1 MAGAQP
7 GVHALQ
13 LKRVSVPES
22 LRTGDKF
29 IKWDDDCTTVTPVT
43 LRIDPRGYFLYWTD
57 QNKETDLLDL
67 SLIKDT
73 RNGRFAKTPK
83 EAKQRELLDVGTLE
97 GRLENRTLTVVS
109 GADMVNITCLN
120 FTAFN
125 EEVAKEWAE
134 ELFSL
139 ASNLLAQNM
148 SRESCLEKVYTRLT
162 LQLTAEAGI
171 PVKNIFRLFS
181 ADRRRVEN
189 ALEVCSLPTGRND
202 AIPQDTFT
210 PDVYRQLLNN
220 ICPRNDID
228 TIFSEI
234 GAKIRPYLTVEQ
246 MTDFLNNRQRDPRLN
261 EILYP
266 PLKAEQVQGL
276 VEKYEPD
283 TMLSRR
289 GQISVEGFARYLSG
303 EENSIIPPEKLD
315 QSEDMTLPLSH
326 YFINS
331 SHNTYL
337 TAGQLAGN
345 SSVEMY
351 RQVLLSGCRCIELDC
366 WKGRT
371 ADEEPFITHG
381 FTMTSEICFKE
392 VIEAI
397 AESAFKTS
405 PFPVILSF
413 ENHVDSPKQQAKMAE
428 YCRSIFGDALLTD
441 PLEKYPLEAGVPL
454 PSPVDLMGKI
464 LIKNKKSSHKADGSA
479 KKKLFEQT
487 SNPCSDTSS
496 MCEPSSPSTGA
507 HTKTPHS
514 AVIRESAEPH
524 WSTHQE
530 IHISIHADGNEAG
543 ERRLQRMK
551 SIDKT
556 AGSLSRNASLAD
568 DKAEADAES
577 DAEEDNDESKKSMDE
592 GTVNEAFATEEMS
605 NLVNYIQPVK
615 FNSFETCKK
624 IDRSYEMSSFVE
636 TKALELLKESP
647 VEFVEYNK
655 LQLSRIYPKGTRVD
669 SSNYMPQVFWNAG
682 CQLVALNFQT
692 IDLPMQLN
700 LGIFEYNGKCGY
712 RLKPEFMRRTDKQFD
727 PFTQNT
733 VDGIVAHTLSVKII
747 SGQFL
752 SDKRVGVYV
761 EVEMFGLP
769 VDTKRKAFKTKTSQG
784 NAVNPVWDEDPV
796 VFKRVVLPTLASL
809 RIAVYEE
816 NGKFIGHRIIP
827 VCAIRPGYHYISLRN
842 EKNQTLTLPSVFI
855 YTEVKDYV
863 PETFADVIEAL
874 SNPILYI
881 SLMEQRANQ
890 LAALTQ
896 EEGAQETDREEVS
909 GSGDPVSEVKTDPKP
924 AAENGLNHDSIS
936 PKSSVVSHQTSS
948 SGSVKPAVKSED
960 VVQSVLTEVDAQ
972 SVDELK
978 QMKGY
983 LREQKKQYK
992 ELKELM
998 RKHNKKMNELIN
1010 EHASRQKQL
1019 RRSALQKRCVSD
1031 QDQDLL
1037 ALAQERCEKLKE
1049 QQQRQ
1054 LLTLRQEQFYSE
1066 KYLKREHVKLLVEKL
1081 TAVAEECQ
1089 NNQLKKLKDLCEK
1102 ENKDLKKRMDK
1113 RRQEKFQEA
1122 RTLEKTLTEEKKM
1135 EMNRSH
1141 VNEVVQSIKRLEE
1154 AQDKRLQRLL
1164 EKHKDIRQQILGD
1177 KPKLQSEL
1185 DQEYQD
1191 KFRRLPAEIQ
1201 EFVQDSAACKG
1212 KFSQDSDFLPISRTP
1227 GKLKPSLSPAED
1239 VERSSEKVFD
1249 TPL

>member
-1 MAGAQP
+1 
-7 GVHALQ
+7 
-13 LKRVSVPES
+13 
-22 LRTGDKF
+22 
-29 IKWDDDCTTVTPVT
+29 
-43 LRIDPRGYFLYWTD
+43 Y
-57 QNKETDLLDL
+57 
-67 SLIKDT
+67 
-73 RNGRFAKTPK
+73 
-83 EAKQRELLDVGTLE
+83 
-97 GRLENRTLTVVS
+97 
-109 GADMVNITCLN
+109 
-120 FTAFN
+120 
-125 EEVAKEWAE
+125 
-134 ELFSL
+134 
-139 ASNLLAQNM
+139 
-148 SRESCLEKVYTRLT
+148 LT
-162 LQLTAEAGI
+162 L
-171 PVKNIFRLFS
+171 VCLF
-181 ADRRRVEN
+181 
-189 ALEVCSLPTGRND
+189 LQND

-331 SHNTYL
+331 SHNSYL

-371 ADEEPFITHG
+371 ADEEPIITHG

-441 PLEKYPLEAGVPL
+441 SLEKYPLEAAVPL

-464 LIKNKKSSHKADGSA
+464 LIKNKKNSHKADGST

-496 MCEPSSPSTGA
+496 MCEPSSPSAGA

-543 ERRLQRMK
+543 ERRLQGMK

-556 AGSLSRNASLAD
+556 TGSLSHNASLAD

-615 FNSFETCKK
+615 FNSFEACKK

-747 SGQFL
+747 SSQFL

-863 PETFADVIEAL
+863 PDTFADVIEAL

-909 GSGDPVSEVKTDPKP
+909 GGGDPVSEVKTDPKP

-960 VVQSVLTEVDAQ
+960 VVQSVLTGTCLRFT
-972 SVDELK
+972 SVS
-978 QMKGY
+978 G
-983 LREQKKQYK
+983 
-992 ELKELM
+992 
-998 RKHNKKMNELIN
+998 
-1010 EHASRQKQL
+1010 
-1019 RRSALQKRCVSD
+1019 
-1031 QDQDLL
+1031 DLGP
-1037 ALAQERCEKLKE
+1037 
-1049 QQQRQ
+1049 
-1054 LLTLRQEQFYSE
+1054 
-1066 KYLKREHVKLLVEKL
+1066 LVEKL

-1089 NNQLKKLKDLCEK
+1089 NNKLKKLKDLCEK

-1154 AQDKRLQRLL
+1154 AQDKRLERLL
-1164 EKHKDIRQQILGD
+1164 EKHKDIRLQILGD

-1212 KFSQDSDFLPISRTP
+1212 KLSQDSDFLPISRTP